1 MSRLRQTNFRLK
13 IGRGL
18 DPNVTIIFSLQNIQC
33 YTFLKIIF
41 AYSKYCPP
49 FTQMRLSCELLGV
62 LLSSVIESGAKD
74 SETEEEEEM
83 VEVDDESQNSKIVS
97 SIIASTRSIL
107 FSRSTNSSRSLDFR
121 RSVGLRKWKW
131 VKVL

>member
-18 DPNVTIIFSLQNIQC
+18 DPNVTIVFSLQNVKC

-49 FTQMRLSCELLGV
+49 FIQMKLSCELLGV

-107 FSRSTNSSRSLDFR
+107 FSRSANSSRSLDFR

>member
-1 MSRLRQTNFRLK
+1 
-13 IGRGL
+13 
-18 DPNVTIIFSLQNIQC
+18 
-33 YTFLKIIF
+33 
-41 AYSKYCPP
+41 
-49 FTQMRLSCELLGV
+49 MRLSCELLGV

-107 FSRSTNSSRSLDFR
+107 FSRSANSSRSLDFR